1 LLFGGDEKGFSFV
14 VPGFFVAKIIQFN
27 IYETSRPHLNAPAR
41 PRPAASP
48 KHQHRDGLN
57 SFSLFVKVTMVRSV
71 RVTPLLFL
79 LCVVVV
85 AIIIPC
91 DSFVVVVHD
100 NTYGRSPVAVR
111 AAASPEED
119 QESSSSARDIGQ
131 SVLQSLQ
138 NMAESLQMALAPIF
152 RDDASVRV
160 DEIVMLCDEIDQLK
174 QQQEGDDEVDIFT
187 NINHVIRLKA
197 LEFQR
202 YELLAK
208 LMRKSYD
215 EYVATAS
222 FLSPSRIPRLEL
234 PNLQDVPVAPGTT
247 TLRASLSTTSTTIG
261 EEDVLVADCAL
272 EDVTYQDNLLDK
284 FLLHIFR
291 KLVAQNTG
299 GVTSALP
306 EMEGLVEQ
314 GKTYMINNNAEAQHQ
329 MVYTTLG
336 QLMTPYLPPFY
347 RVFMS
352 GIIPQFGKTNEEK
365 EKDGKPPVQ
374 LGPWFYAP
382 WLTSIV
388 TPTFFGWLVG
398 PSIPNR
404 RRDGKRGGLV
414 VKKCKFLQISNC
426 KGLCLHQ
433 CKLPAQ
439 QFFQTELGLPLTV
452 SPNFVTQECQWSFG
466 QVPVPPEDDPFFP
479 KGCLVG
485 CESRKLVQNKKGS
498 ASPCS

>member
-1 LLFGGDEKGFSFV
+1 MRRPVRDPLR
-14 VPGFFVAKIIQFN
+14 AQN
-27 IYETSRPHLNAPAR
+27 INIVM
-41 PRPAASP
+41 AAS
-48 KHQHRDGLN
+48 DFTLCE
-57 SFSLFVKVTMVRSV
+57 VTMMRSA
-71 RVTPLLFL
+71 RVTPLFL
-79 LCVVVV
+79 LFVVVV

-91 DSFVVVVHD
+91 DCFVVFHD
-100 NTYGRSPVAVR
+100 NTYRRSRMALR
-111 AAASPEED
+111 AAASPKEEK
-119 QESSSSARDIGQ
+119 ESSSSAGDLGQ
-131 SVLQSLQ
+131 LVLQSLQ
-138 NMAESLQMALAPIF
+138 NMAESLQIAMDPIF
-152 RDDASVRV
+152 RDDESVRV
-160 DEIVMLCDEIDQLK
+160 EEIVMLCDEIDRLK
-174 QQQEGDDEVDIFT
+174 QQQEEGDKNVDIFT

-197 LEFQR
+197 LEYQR

-215 EYVATAS
+215 EYIATAS

-247 TLRASLSTTSTTIG
+247 TVLALLSSTTTKIG
-261 EEDVLVADCAL
+261 EEDVLVADCTL

-284 FLLHIFR
+284 LLLHIFR
-291 KLVAQNTG
+291 KLVTQNTG

-306 EMEGLVEQ
+306 DMEGLVEQ
-314 GKTYMINNNAEAQHQ
+314 GKMYMINNNADAQHQ

-347 RVFMS
+347 RVFMA
-352 GIIPQFGKTNEEK
+352 GIIPKFGKTNEEEK
-365 EKDGKPPVQ
+365 EDGKPPMQ

-404 RRDGKRGGLV
+404 RRDGQRGGLV

-466 QVPVPPEDDPFFP
+466 QVPVPPEDDPSFP